1 MSEIQDAIAAKT
13 AELDALREQ
22 ARQAEQAEI
31 LAALA
36 DRFQAVATE
45 VGGDVDKVTAF
56 IGKVA
61 ENSGYG
67 VSYLLDVMTGNH
79 RVSTG
84 GGWFE

>member
-1 MSEIQDAIAAKT
+1 MSEIQAAIAAKS
-13 AELDALREQ
+13 AELDALRAQ
-22 ARQAEQAEI
+22 AREEAQAAE

-36 DRFQAVATE
+36 DRFKAVATE